1 MITAEEAKMNREIYS
16 RSRYGHLMDKYM
28 NAGEYPAPV
37 LSRAERE
44 YIKDVENGRYG
55 HLLDNVPD
63 PLQKMHDSMIRLQND
78 ASERRRQKNEEEQRA
93 ELISK
98 GRAQVE
104 KINEKKH
111 ADRIQSFADGL
122 IERKR
127 ARIEAEAAQRAE
139 EERRAREEQKR
150 IERFRHQIDSLD
162 KTREMT
168 ARAEEVMERR
178 KKQELEHK
186 RRMAWFDSQKRG

>member
-1 MITAEEAKMNREIYS
+1 MNTNKNNRNKEMQE
-16 RSRYGHLMDKYM
+16 RYGHLLDKYV
-28 NAGEYPAPV
+28 NAGSHPNLAFHKET
-37 LSRAERE
+37 SE

-55 HLLDNVPD
+55 HLLDDVSE
-63 PLQKMHDSMIRLQND
+63 PLQKMHDSMIRLQED
-78 ASERRRQKNEEEQRA
+78 ASERRRRKNEEDERA

-98 GRAQVE
+98 GRIQIE

-122 IERKR
+122 IERQR

-139 EERRAREEQKR
+139 EKRRKREEQKR

-186 RRMAWFDSQKRG
+186 RQMAWFDSQKRG

>member
-1 MITAEEAKMNREIYS
+1 MNTNKNNRNKEIQE
-16 RSRYGHLMDKYM
+16 RYGHLLDKYV
-28 NAGEYPAPV
+28 NAGSHPNLAFHKET
-37 LSRAERE
+37 SE

-55 HLLDNVPD
+55 HLLDDVSE
-63 PLQKMHDSMIRLQND
+63 PLQKMHDSMIRLQED
-78 ASERRRQKNEEEQRA
+78 ASERRRRKNEEDERA

-98 GRAQVE
+98 GRIQIE

-122 IERKR
+122 IERQR

-139 EERRAREEQKR
+139 EKRRKREEQKR

-186 RRMAWFDSQKRG
+186 RQMAWFDSQKRG

>member
-1 MITAEEAKMNREIYS
+1 MNTNKNNRNKEMQE
-16 RSRYGHLMDKYM
+16 RYGHLLDKYV
-28 NAGEYPAPV
+28 NAGSHPNLAFHKET
-37 LSRAERE
+37 SE

-55 HLLDNVPD
+55 HLLDDVSE
-63 PLQKMHDSMIRLQND
+63 PLQKMHDSMIRLQED
-78 ASERRRQKNEEEQRA
+78 ASERRRRKNEEDERA

-98 GRAQVE
+98 GRIQIE

-122 IERKR
+122 IERKK

-139 EERRAREEQKR
+139 EKRRAREEQKR

-186 RRMAWFDSQKRG
+186 RQMAWFDSQKRG

>member
-28 NAGEYPAPV
+28 DAGEYPAPV

-63 PLQKMHDSMIRLQND
+63 PLQKMHDSMIRLQED
-78 ASERRRQKNEEEQRA
+78 ASERRRRKNEEDERA

-98 GRAQVE
+98 GRIQVE

-178 KKQELEHK
+178 RRQEEEHK
-186 RRMAWFDSQKRG
+186 RRMAWFDSQKRE

>member
-1 MITAEEAKMNREIYS
+1 MNTNKNNRNKEIQE
-16 RSRYGHLMDKYM
+16 RYGHLLDKYV
-28 NAGEYPAPV
+28 NAGSHPNLAFHKET
-37 LSRAERE
+37 SE

-55 HLLDNVPD
+55 HLLDDVSE
-63 PLQKMHDSMIRLQND
+63 PLQKMHDSMIRLQED
-78 ASERRRQKNEEEQRA
+78 ASERRRRKNEEDERA

-98 GRAQVE
+98 GRIQIE

-186 RRMAWFDSQKRG
+186 RQMAWFDSQKRG

>member
-1 MITAEEAKMNREIYS
+1 MNTNKNNRNKEIQE
-16 RSRYGHLMDKYM
+16 RYGHLLDKYV
-28 NAGEYPAPV
+28 NAGSHPNLAFHKET
-37 LSRAERE
+37 SE

-55 HLLDNVPD
+55 HLLDDVSE
-63 PLQKMHDSMIRLQND
+63 PLQKMHDSMIRLQED
-78 ASERRRQKNEEEQRA
+78 ASERRRRKNEEDERA

-98 GRAQVE
+98 GRIQIE

-122 IERKR
+122 IERKK

-139 EERRAREEQKR
+139 EKRRAREEQKR

-186 RRMAWFDSQKRG
+186 RQMAWFDSQKRG

>member
-1 MITAEEAKMNREIYS
+1 MNTNKNNRNKEMQE
-16 RSRYGHLMDKYM
+16 RYGHLLDKYV
-28 NAGEYPAPV
+28 NAGSHPNLAFHKET
-37 LSRAERE
+37 SE

-55 HLLDNVPD
+55 HLLDDVSE
-63 PLQKMHDSMIRLQND
+63 PLQKMHDSMIRLQED
-78 ASERRRQKNEEEQRA
+78 ASERRRRKNEEDERA

-98 GRAQVE
+98 GRIQIE

-122 IERKR
+122 IERQR

-186 RRMAWFDSQKRG
+186 RQMAWFDSQKRG